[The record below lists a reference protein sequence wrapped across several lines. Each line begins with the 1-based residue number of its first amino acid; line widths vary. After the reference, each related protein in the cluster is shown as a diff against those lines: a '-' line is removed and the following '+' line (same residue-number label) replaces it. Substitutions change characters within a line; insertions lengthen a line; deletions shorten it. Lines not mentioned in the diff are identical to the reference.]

1 MGRVGGMGRLQAPL
15 WDLVQ
20 AVGGGSHVLIH
31 AVQERVCART
41 LLGLPQLQATP
52 RALPVLPPTPVS
64 ILRVAGQ
71 CGCQIKGSLDK
82 YMPCYSPLETLHSL
96 KLRLMEQGEF
106 TLHSITHLKVNVIT
120 TKSPNRRANKDIKQT
135 YLYAANPITW
145 LFQNVKN

>member
-1 MGRVGGMGRLQAPL
+1 MGRVGGVGRLQAPL

-31 AVQERVCART
+31 AVQVRVCART

-82 YMPCYSPLETLHSL
+82 YMQCSSSLETLLSL
-96 KLRLMEQGEF
+96 KLIKAHGA
-106 TLHSITHLKVNVIT
+106 
-120 TKSPNRRANKDIKQT
+120 RRVDSSFNYTPQSKCYNNKISQ
-135 YLYAANPITW
+135 P
-145 LFQNVKN
+145 